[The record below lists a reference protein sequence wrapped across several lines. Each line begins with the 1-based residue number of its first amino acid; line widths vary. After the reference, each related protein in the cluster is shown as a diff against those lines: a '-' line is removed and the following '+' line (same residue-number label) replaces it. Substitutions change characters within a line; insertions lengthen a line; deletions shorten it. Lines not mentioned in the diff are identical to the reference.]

1 MEHTNN
7 MRKQFFL
14 SFAWAVITFLATLW
28 TAKYIYAAGFAQSI
42 CFFALTFHLLQHFK
56 SKGKEV
62 YAVTSAIVA
71 GRVLPEI
78 PVRIITFYDSLG
90 SIGILIMVTV
100 TILLAALYQQKRLPV
115 ILILTI
121 IIVILLGTAG
131 IDTWYDFV
139 KYLKK

>member
-1 MEHTNN
+1 
-7 MRKQFFL
+7 MRKQLFL
-14 SFAWAVITFLATLW
+14 SFAAAVVLLFATLW
-28 TAKYIYAAGFAQSI
+28 TAKYNYAAGFAQSI

-62 YAVTSAIVA
+62 HAVTAAIVA
-71 GRVLPEI
+71 GRVVPEI
-78 PVRIITFYDSLG
+78 PVRIITFHDSLG